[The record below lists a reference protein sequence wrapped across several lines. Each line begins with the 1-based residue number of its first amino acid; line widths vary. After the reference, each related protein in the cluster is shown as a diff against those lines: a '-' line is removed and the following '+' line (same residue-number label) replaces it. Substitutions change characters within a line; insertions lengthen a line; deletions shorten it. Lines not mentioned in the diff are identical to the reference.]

1 MLSKW
6 KALSHIFRSMI
17 LKYVVRI
24 KWSMRSI
31 SWRYWLLICS
41 AWLTLTLLNDC
52 GQFVFSMQLM
62 QRYFKTVI
70 NFLSQISNPLAFL
83 PLMWIPEIFSNKIL
97 VRNKST
103 TIVIIFHKFSIV
115 MLIAIVIALIFIQIF
130 LTSLNNFI
138 NSFH

>member
-1 MLSKW
+1 
-6 KALSHIFRSMI
+6 
-17 LKYVVRI
+17 
-24 KWSMRSI
+24 
-31 SWRYWLLICS
+31 
-41 AWLTLTLLNDC
+41 
-52 GQFVFSMQLM
+52 MQLM

>member
-1 MLSKW
+1 
-6 KALSHIFRSMI
+6 
-17 LKYVVRI
+17 
-24 KWSMRSI
+24 
-31 SWRYWLLICS
+31 
-41 AWLTLTLLNDC
+41 
-52 GQFVFSMQLM
+52 
-62 QRYFKTVI
+62 
-70 NFLSQISNPLAFL
+70 
-83 PLMWIPEIFSNKIL
+83 MWIPEIFSNKIL